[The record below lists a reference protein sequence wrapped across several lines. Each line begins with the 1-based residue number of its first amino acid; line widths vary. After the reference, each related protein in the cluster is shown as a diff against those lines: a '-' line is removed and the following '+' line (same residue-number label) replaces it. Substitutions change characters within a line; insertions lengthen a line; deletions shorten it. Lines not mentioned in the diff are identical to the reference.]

1 MALNIYCRDWRETTY
16 GTVLSAI
23 FIFVVLKGLEDV
35 KVTPE
40 ITLRQDMSKQ
50 HGSVRKTGK
59 LTIFKDFQGQGIG
72 RKLIAQIIEDANNTG
87 IPVELILLKTNPVK
101 KLYDDLGFYLYKKD
115 MNRYYMSTAT
125 MNTATPGKT
134 DCSGEVMNHW
144 EQRYQQLHRWL
155 RPDGVLCILF
165 MQTGAEGGPPFHC
178 DLLKIHRLFDKQQ
191 SGCVT
196 AEGN

>member
-1 MALNIYCRDWRETTY
+1 
-16 GTVLSAI
+16 
-23 FIFVVLKGLEDV
+23 
-35 KVTPE
+35 
-40 ITLRQDMSKQ
+40 MSKQ

-59 LTIFKDFQGQGIG
+59 LTIYKISFSSQRLKSYNAGGNDIGRITITCLADRVIIDGIHIIKDFQGQGIG

-155 RPDGVLCILF
+155 RPDGVLCILL